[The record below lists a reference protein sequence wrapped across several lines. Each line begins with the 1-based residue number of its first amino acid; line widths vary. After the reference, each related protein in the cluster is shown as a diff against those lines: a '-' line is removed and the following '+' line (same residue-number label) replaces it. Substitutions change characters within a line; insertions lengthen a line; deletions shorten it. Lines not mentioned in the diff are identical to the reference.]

1 MFAQPYKIGTT
12 KRIVVLLKFSLT
24 GLCVS
29 ALLVSTSVLADHQAL
44 ADDGREVILKE
55 NGSWEFK
62 TNDRLATSEDGTRV
76 RLKGDGQWE
85 FIGNAPV
92 QTEQQV
98 RTESLDIAL
107 DKIVTEFTK
116 DKVNSKSSRYNAQ
129 TIFYLAVDV
138 SSYGEQVTPSFADTS
153 LIVAKDNKGT
163 EYPILRIDSDNKSW
177 QPGTEQRIAI
187 RVDGSPSSSIMWGST
202 KITLTI
208 DKSVFGTQSNL
219 SFTERTNEI
228 KKKKVAELSKS
239 S

>member
-1 MFAQPYKIGTT
+1 
-12 KRIVVLLKFSLT
+12 LLKSTLS
-24 GLCVS
+24 GLCAI
-29 ALLVSTSVLADHQAL
+29 ALLTSASAFADRQAL

-55 NGSWEFK
+55 NGNWAFK

-76 RLKGDGQWE
+76 RLKGDGSWE
-85 FIGNAPV
+85 FIGNAPA

-98 RTESLDIAL
+98 RTESLDITL

-129 TIFYLAVDV
+129 TVFYLAVDV
-138 SSYGEQVTPSFADTS
+138 SSYGKPVTPSFDNPS
-153 LIVAKDNKGT
+153 LIVATDNKGT
-163 EYPILRIDSDNKSW
+163 EYPILEIDSGNTEW

-187 RVDGSPSSSIMWGST
+187 RVDGSPSSSIVWGST

-208 DKSVFGTQSNL
+208 DKRVFGTQENL

-228 KKKKVAELSKS
+228 KKKKVAELTSPS
-239 S
+239 

>member
-1 MFAQPYKIGTT
+1 M
-12 KRIVVLLKFSLT
+12 LKSTLS
-24 GLCVS
+24 GLCAI
-29 ALLVSTSVLADHQAL
+29 ALLTSASAFADRQAL

-55 NGSWEFK
+55 NGNWAFK

-76 RLKGDGQWE
+76 RLKGDGSWE
-85 FIGNAPV
+85 FIGNAPA

-98 RTESLDIAL
+98 RTESLDITL

-129 TIFYLAVDV
+129 TVFYLAVDV
-138 SSYGEQVTPSFADTS
+138 SSYGKPVTPSFDNPS
-153 LIVAKDNKGT
+153 LIVATDNKGT
-163 EYPILRIDSDNKSW
+163 EYPILEIDSGNTEW

-187 RVDGSPSSSIMWGST
+187 RVDGSPSSSIVWGST

-208 DKSVFGTQSNL
+208 DKRVFGTQENL

-228 KKKKVAELSKS
+228 KKKKVAELTSPS
-239 S
+239 

>member
-1 MFAQPYKIGTT
+1 
-12 KRIVVLLKFSLT
+12 LLKFSLT
-24 GLCVS
+24 GLCAS
-29 ALLVSTSVLADHQAL
+29 ALLASTSALADHQAL

-76 RLKGDGQWE
+76 RLKSDGSWE

-98 RTESLDIAL
+98 RTESLSIEL

-116 DKVNSKSSRYNAQ
+116 AKVSSKSSRYNAQ
-129 TIFYLAVDV
+129 TVFYLAVDV
-138 SSYGEQVTPSFADTS
+138 SSYGEPVTPSFDDSS

-163 EYPILRIDSDNKSW
+163 EYPILKIDGGSNNW

-187 RVDGSPSSSIMWGST
+187 RVDGSPSSSIVWGST

-208 DKSVFGTQSNL
+208 DKSVFGTQTDL

-228 KKKKVAELSKS
+228 KKKKVAELSKPS
-239 S
+239 